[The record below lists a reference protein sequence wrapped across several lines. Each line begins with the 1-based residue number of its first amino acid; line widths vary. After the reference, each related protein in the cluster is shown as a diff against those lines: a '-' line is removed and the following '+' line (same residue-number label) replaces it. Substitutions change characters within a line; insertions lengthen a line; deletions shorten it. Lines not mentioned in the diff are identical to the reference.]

1 MIKKLLY
8 YLSVTVVII
17 TMAACSSSRRLG
29 RTPTIGGLSGTDYME
44 KVINQTPQW
53 QNITAKAALNLDM
66 GTKGNAKV
74 NATLR
79 IRRGE
84 VIRLSVAPLLGI
96 EVARMDITPDN
107 VLLIDRLNKRYVK
120 VSFAELS
127 RLANAELDF
136 DVLQSLFMNELFLP
150 GKAQLTANDVT
161 KFRITSEGE
170 QAVLEAKQ
178 GKYLSYRFVTETV
191 NGLLEN
197 TRIGVKGTPYALSW
211 MYGSFGRLDGKAFPQ
226 HMFITAGDDTKKVF
240 SLDMK
245 LSRLSVNDNWD
256 AKTELSSKYKEIG
269 LEELMKQLLK
279 S

>member
-8 YLSVTVVII
+8 YLSVTVVIV

-44 KVINQTPQW
+44 KVISQTPQW

-170 QAVLEAKQ
+170 QRPCWKPNRGNTVLP
-178 GKYLSYRFVTETV
+178 FC
-191 NGLLEN
+191 
-197 TRIGVKGTPYALSW
+197 
-211 MYGSFGRLDGKAFPQ
+211 YGNCKR
-226 HMFITAGDDTKKVF
+226 TAGEHPNRSKGYTVCPELDVRKFRTVRRKGF
-240 SLDMK
+240 SATHVHHGG
-245 LSRLSVNDNWD
+245 R
-256 AKTELSSKYKEIG
+256 
-269 LEELMKQLLK
+269 
-279 S
+279 

>member
-1 MIKKLLY
+1 M
-8 YLSVTVVII
+8 
-17 TMAACSSSRRLG
+17 
-29 RTPTIGGLSGTDYME
+29 
-44 KVINQTPQW
+44 
-53 QNITAKAALNLDM
+53 
-66 GTKGNAKV
+66 
-74 NATLR
+74 
-79 IRRGE
+79 
-84 VIRLSVAPLLGI
+84 
-96 EVARMDITPDN
+96 
-107 VLLIDRLNKRYVK
+107 
-120 VSFAELS
+120 
-127 RLANAELDF
+127 
-136 DVLQSLFMNELFLP
+136 
-150 GKAQLTANDVT
+150 
-161 KFRITSEGE
+161 
-170 QAVLEAKQ
+170 LEAKQ
-178 GKYLSYRFVTETV
+178 GKYLSYRFVTETA

>member
-8 YLSVTVVII
+8 YLSVAVVIV
-17 TMAACSSSRRLG
+17 TMAACSSSRKLG

-44 KVINQTPQW
+44 KVISQTPQW
-53 QNITAKAALNLDM
+53 QNITAKAALILDM
-66 GTKGNAKV
+66 GTKGNTKV

-127 RLANAELDF
+127 NLAHAELNF
-136 DVLQSLFMNELFLP
+136 DILQSLFMNELFLP
-150 GKAQLTANDVT
+150 GKAQLTTSDVT
-161 KFRITSEGE
+161 KFKIVSEGN

-178 GKYLSYRFVTETV
+178 GKYLSYRFVTAAA

-197 TRIGVKGTPYALSW
+197 TRIGIKGTTYALNW
-211 MYGSFGRLDGKAFPQ
+211 MYGSFERLDGKVFPQ
-226 HMFITAGDDTKKVF
+226 HMFITAGDDAKQMF

-245 LSRLSVNDNWD
+245 LSRLSVSDNWN
-256 AKTELSSKYKEIG
+256 AKTDLSSKYKEIG
-269 LEELMKQLLK
+269 LEELIKQLLK